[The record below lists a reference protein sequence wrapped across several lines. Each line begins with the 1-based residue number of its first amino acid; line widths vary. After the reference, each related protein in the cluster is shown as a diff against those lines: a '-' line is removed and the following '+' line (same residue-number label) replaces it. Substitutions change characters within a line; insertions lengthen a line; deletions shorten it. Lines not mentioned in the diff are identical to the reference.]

1 MLWQTSYYMRFG
13 ADCVMALVARAPLP
27 VPPPV
32 PSHRDVAPL
41 PSQPPAQAR
50 VPVLP
55 KPAGMLASTL
65 MTETSAAKILLNRLR
80 AQTPEM
86 LACLRRFVEC
96 ESPSLEKTAA
106 DRCCTLIAKEW
117 RAAGAHVER
126 LPNAQRGDHL
136 RIVWQPRETR
146 AVRSTSQLLVLG
158 HYDTVY
164 ASGTLRRMPF
174 RVKGGNA
181 FGPGVFDMKAGIVQA
196 LFAFRA
202 LRDLQAA
209 SASAF
214 PEKLRKRV
222 VFLWTSDEEI
232 GSGTSRK
239 LL

>member
-1 MLWQTSYYMRFG
+1 M
-13 ADCVMALVARAPLP
+13 P
-27 VPPPV
+27 
-32 PSHRDVAPL
+32 
-41 PSQPPAQAR
+41 
-50 VPVLP
+50 
-55 KPAGMLASTL
+55 
-65 MTETSAAKILLNRLR
+65 ETISAKNLLEKLR

-96 ESPSLEKTAA
+96 ESPSSEKAAA
-106 DRCCTLIAKEW
+106 DRCCALIAKEW

-136 RIVWQPRETR
+136 RIVWEPREAR
-146 AVRSTSQLLVLG
+146 AMGSTGQLLVLG

-174 RVKGGNA
+174 RVKGGKA

-202 LRDLQAA
+202 LRELQAA
-209 SASAF
+209 SASASQVA
-214 PEKLRKRV
+214 LRKRV

-232 GSGTSRK
+232 GR
-239 LL
+239 